1 MTDVEL
7 TQTLA
12 SFGVDAASRQALV
25 LLPVVWVAWA
35 DGSIH
40 PEERTIILEI
50 ARTRLTLGPEGERV
64 LENWLSFVP
73 APERVERAA
82 AALVALDMRGG
93 SNHEGDVVDL
103 CRKVAQAAGPFFGRI
118 GTPER
123 EAIETV
129 AASLA
134 VEPHQALDTLR
145 ARLVVESQAPLD
157 EWFDEER
164 TNPLGISPSRA
175 QPSQQQPP
183 PKAGPVGL
191 AWRDSAGEA
200 NVELVTRIDVGRGR
214 DNDLQLAHDGQL
226 SRHHA
231 TFERR
236 PEGVYILDR
245 GTLNGVVVD
254 GERVKERRLFGG
266 EVVVLGETVF
276 RWRG

>member
-1 MTDVEL
+1 MTDAEL

-12 SFGVDAASRQALV
+12 SFGVDAASRGALV
-25 LLPVVWVAWA
+25 VLPVVWVAWA

-50 ARTRLTLGPEGERV
+50 ARTRLTLGSEGERV

-93 SNHEGDVVDL
+93 SSHEGDIVDL
-103 CRKVAQAAGPFFGRI
+103 CRKVAQAAGPFYGRI
-118 GTPER
+118 GAPER

-134 VEPHQALDTLR
+134 VEPHQALDKLR

-164 TNPLGISPSRA
+164 TNPLGFSVSRA
-175 QPSQQQPP
+175 RPDLHEPP
-183 PKAGPVGL
+183 PPSGPSGL

-200 NVELVTRIDVGRGR
+200 HAELVTRIDVGRGR

-236 PEGVYILDR
+236 SGGVYVIDR
-245 GTLNGVVVD
+245 GSLNGVVVD
-254 GERVKERRLFGG
+254 GERVKERRLFGS

-276 RWRG
+276 RWRA

>member
-1 MTDVEL
+1 MTDAEL

-12 SFGVDAASRQALV
+12 SFGVDSASREVLV

-40 PEERTIILEI
+40 PEERAMILEI
-50 ARTRLTLGPEGERV
+50 ARTRLTLGSEGERV

-93 SNHEGDVVDL
+93 ANHEGDVVDL

-118 GTPER
+118 GAPER

-164 TNPLGISPSRA
+164 TNPVGISPNRA
-175 QPSQQQPP
+175 QPAQHEPP
-183 PKAGPVGL
+183 PNAGPPGL

-200 NVELVTRIDVGRGR
+200 HVELVTRIDVGRGR

-236 PEGVYILDR
+236 PGSVYVLDR
-245 GTLNGVVVD
+245 GSLNGVVVD

-266 EVVVLGETVF
+266 EAVVLGETAF